1 MPNMPFSGKS
11 EECWARAADIA
22 TAALFMCDAED
33 RAFLLKI
40 AEGWRRLAEKEM
52 NHPTAK
58 QTPDCRCLASVD
70 PRREVRS

>member
-52 NHPTAK
+52 NHARRPSKRPIAG
-58 QTPDCRCLASVD
+58 AS
-70 PRREVRS
+70 PPSILGAR